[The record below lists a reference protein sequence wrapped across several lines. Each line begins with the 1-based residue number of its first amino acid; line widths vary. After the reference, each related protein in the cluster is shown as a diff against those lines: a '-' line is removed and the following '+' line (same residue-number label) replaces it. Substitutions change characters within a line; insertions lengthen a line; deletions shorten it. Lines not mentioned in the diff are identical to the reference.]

1 MCRINGWIDKSK
13 KLTEEDGLRMRDA
26 MQHGGPDGAGYYIS
40 SNEEIHFGHRR
51 LSLIDLTDASSQP
64 MVDDQ
69 EKIAL
74 VFNGEIYNF
83 KELRAE
89 LHELGH
95 HFHTTGDT
103 EVILEAY
110 KEWGT
115 DAFGR
120 LNGMFAI
127 AIHDERKHL
136 LILARDHAGIKP
148 LYYHIGRDRLLFA
161 SEIRAFKAL
170 NPKWEENPDWKKY
183 FLLFGF
189 IPEPVTTLQNVQP
202 LAKGT
207 YLTVHTE
214 TLATEQQCFNRF
226 YFNYTIYSEEEARSL
241 IQKEL
246 EESVQRHLISDAPI
260 GLFLSGGIDSS
271 LLTLLAKPHVGDHL
285 QTLSIVFENDKFSEK
300 QYQDIIIDKT
310 GAKHHSFL
318 VKEQDFKDSIED
330 IIAAMDQPSN
340 DGINSY
346 FICKYAKEYGLK
358 AVLSGLGADELFGGY
373 HSFNRTKPV
382 SMLRHLPDFMLSV
395 AGILKDDKKKKI
407 SFLQIP
413 GGLGEYLFNRGF
425 FIPSQVA
432 RLLDC
437 TEKEVEDLVQMIA
450 LPLFTNKL
458 SSKERVSF
466 VEVNLYMQ
474 NQLLKDTDYM
484 SMWHAV
490 EVRVPFLDKKL
501 MNLIYNIHP
510 DIRYNPN
517 LNKHLLIKAFD
528 QHLPE
533 QIWNRPKQGFVFPF
547 ELWMQHLRTPP
558 PVTKTFNS
566 LYKGLQEGTIHWSRY
581 WCYLLLNQERIQYVE
596 S

>member
-1 MCRINGWIDKSK
+1 MCRINGWIDKSEK
-13 KLTEEDGLRMRDA
+13 FSEADGLRMRDA
-26 MQHGGPDGAGYYIS
+26 MQHGGPDGAGYYKS
-40 SNEEIHFGHRR
+40 SDEEVHFGHRR
-51 LSLIDLTDASSQP
+51 LSLIDLSEASNQP
-64 MVDDQ
+64 MLDREAQ
-69 EKIAL
+69 IAL

-83 KELRAE
+83 KELREE
-89 LHELGH
+89 LNKLGH
-95 HFHTTGDT
+95 TFHTTGDT

-115 DAFGR
+115 DAFSR
-120 LNGMFAI
+120 FNGMFAI
-127 AIHDERKHL
+127 AIHDPNKHQ

-148 LYYHIGRDRLLFA
+148 LYYYIDHERLIFA

-189 IPEPVTTLQNVQP
+189 LPEPITTLDSVQP
-202 LAKGT
+202 LKKGT
-207 YLTVHTE
+207 LLNIDTRSLSYEVKAFHK
-214 TLATEQQCFNRF
+214 F
-226 YFNYTIYSEEEARSL
+226 YFNYTISSEQKAKEL
-241 IQKEL
+241 VQKEL
-246 EESVQRHLISDAPI
+246 DDAVQRHLISDAPI

-271 LLTLLAKPHVGDHL
+271 LLTLLAKPYVGEHL

-300 QYQDIIIDKT
+300 QYQDIIISKT

-318 VKEQDFKDSIED
+318 VKEKDFKDSIED

-373 HSFNRTKPV
+373 QSFNRTKPIH
-382 SMLRHLPDFMLSV
+382 MLRNLPDFMLSV
-395 AGILKDDKKKKI
+395 AGVFKDDKKKKI

-425 FIPSQVA
+425 FIPTQVA

-437 TEKEVEDLVQMIA
+437 TEAEVYDLIEQVS
-450 LPLFTNKL
+450 LPLFTEKL

-490 EVRVPFLDKKL
+490 EVRVPFLDKQL
-501 MNLIYNIHP
+501 MNLAYSIHP
-510 DIRYNPN
+510 NVRYNEQ

-528 QHLPE
+528 HVLPE

-547 ELWMQHLRTPP
+547 ELWMQHLKMNP

-566 LYKGLQEGTIHWSRY
+566 LYKSLQNGDIHWSRY
-581 WCYLLLNQERIQYVE
+581 WCYLLLNQQRIQYVE